1 LTIFELKNKNICGL
15 FMAGIRLIGAFVD
28 LILIQSISEV
38 AVVGIP
44 FLL

>member
-1 LTIFELKNKNICGL
+1 
-15 FMAGIRLIGAFVD
+15 MAGIRLNGAFVD